1 MNCLIKPNSYNIGL
15 GTDEGCLCWN
25 GEWARR
31 PRDRFLQHFHH
42 FLPLHNSLRALAPLL
57 LFAARFPTTHSLF
70 IVKHSPVSTV
80 ITNGDGTAGLYGIP
94 SILPPHSVTAA
105 VSLRCFSLHFR
116 RKVVLYPTIKYRYL
130 TLCTSRQSSFASW
143 NFMVGPGN
151 HALSVLLWKIVVC
164 PGIFPSFPKWR
175 HFHCIHWL
183 RYGAPC
189 NMRNWF

>member
-1 MNCLIKPNSYNIGL
+1 MKCLIKPSYNIGL
-15 GTDEGCLCWN
+15 ETDEGCLCWN

-57 LFAARFPTTHSLF
+57 LFAARFPTTRSLF
-70 IVKHSPVSTV
+70 IVQHSPVSTV

-105 VSLRCFSLHFR
+105 AAVSLRCFSLHFR

-130 TLCTSRQSSFASW
+130 TLCTVHSRPGISW
-143 NFMVGPGN
+143 LVPETMHCPC
-151 HALSVLLWKIVVC
+151 C
-164 PGIFPSFPKWR
+164 PGKCGLSWDFPLFSKMAIFSLY
-175 HFHCIHWL
+175 WL
-183 RYGAPC
+183 IAVRCTMQYA
-189 NMRNWF
+189 